1 MIAIL
6 ILAALAAPVRAD
18 AGAGLSASSF
28 RIVTPT
34 DRYIAD
40 TFTLRDD
47 AELAYVTTDAD
58 RNDTALHLVDL
69 AGPDRKTTMPVSGR
83 VEALRWLG
91 PGRVLVI
98 ARTGRGKQVVGRV
111 FTAAGPEPGQI
122 GPADHIG
129 LTQLDGQPV
138 ITAHQQPS
146 GRRGEHRLSAFD
158 VTGLK
163 PRTNRTFRVDQRRQ
177 LTLGDQQ
184 VTLLWWGDDFTT
196 AAVSH
201 PGVYDQAR
209 DLRLPDRFGRVDLLT
224 SKFLV
229 DAAIEP
235 AGFSRLV
242 SIQRLYPGRS
252 VFVHPDPRSGKLL
265 LIDGAHWRELTPRRP
280 LATYDLGRTR
290 SQVLDDRQVL
300 LSLTVDPA
308 NPTATAEGRR
318 DRDEVEFYVIDRG
331 GGRMSPALVLEGRY
345 RPMTWSASG
354 SKLAVLRKHRT
365 FAAGGVALEL
375 YDLRPGPQG

>member
-6 ILAALAAPVRAD
+6 IFAALAAPVQKDTRS
-18 AGAGLSASSF
+18 GLSATSL
-28 RIVTPT
+28 RMVPPEN
-34 DRYIAD
+34 RYIAES
-40 TFTLRDD
+40 FALRDD

-69 AGPDRKTTMPVSGR
+69 AAPDRKTTIPVSGR
-83 VEALRWLG
+83 VEGLRWLE

-98 ARTGRGKQVVGRV
+98 ARTGRGKQLIGRV
-111 FTAAGPEPGQI
+111 FTAAGPGPGHI

-129 LTQLDGQPV
+129 TAQLDGHPV
-138 ITAHQQPS
+138 ITAHQQPA
-146 GRRGEHRLSAFD
+146 GRRGEHRVSAFD
-158 VTGLK
+158 VVKLK
-163 PRTNRTFRVDQRRQ
+163 PRASRTFRVDQRRQ

-184 VTLLWWGDDFTT
+184 VTLLWWEDDFTT
-196 AAVSH
+196 AAIRH
-201 PGVYDQAR
+201 PGVYDEAR

-224 SKFLV
+224 GKLLV

-242 SIQRLYPGRS
+242 SIQGLYPGRS
-252 VFVHPDPRSGKLL
+252 VLVHPDPRSGKLL
-265 LIDGAHWRELTPRRP
+265 LIDGAHWRELTPRHA
-280 LATYDLGRTR
+280 LAKYDLGRTR
-290 SQVLDDRQVL
+290 SQVLDARRVL
-300 LSLTVDPA
+300 LSLAVDPA
-308 NPTATAEGRR
+308 NPTATAQRRR
-318 DRDEVEFYVIDRG
+318 DRDEVEFYIIDRG
-331 GGRMSPALVLEGRY
+331 GGGMSPALVLEGRY
-345 RPMTWSASG
+345 RPMTWSASE